1 MLVINKRTSFQFG
14 AELERELEAVA
25 AARFIE
31 HLVAAERAH
40 VVVASDLNAAPDTA
54 SVRFWTGRQS
64 LGGVSVCYQDA
75 WEAAHR
81 GEPEEAGHTFT
92 SRNPL
97 VARGEMPLE
106 PGRRIDYILLRCSGH
121 GPMLGVRSCERVF
134 DQPER
139 VGQPGNEVWAS
150 DHFGVLAELGIP

>member
-1 MLVINKRTSFQFG
+1 M
-14 AELERELEAVA
+14 
-25 AARFIE
+25 
-31 HLVAAERAH
+31 
-40 VVVASDLNAAPDTA
+40 NAAPDTA

-81 GEPEEAGHTFT
+81 GEPEEAGHTLT
-92 SRNPL
+92 HRNPL

-106 PGRRIDYILLRCSGH
+106 PGRRIDYILLRCNDH
-121 GPMLGVRSCERVF
+121 GPMLEVRSCERVF

-139 VGQPGNEVWAS
+139 FGQPGNEVWAS